1 MKSGASQTFHFNQRL
16 AEKQENKYKKK
27 GFHFFGHPQLQG
39 RVTKRAAGAATACL
53 SDYVTKR
60 LQSNDI
66 QQIAQELS
74 LNHFKCPCMDLKS
87 RVSFSRIAIRSDNV

>member
-1 MKSGASQTFHFNQRL
+1 MKSGTSQTFHFNQRL

-27 GFHFFGHPQLQG
+27 GFHFFGHPQQQC

-74 LNHFKCPCMDLKS
+74 LNHFKLKILFLKTKS
-87 RVSFSRIAIRSDNV
+87 